1 MVNRDNVVTSE
12 SLLPQKKVAAKKP
25 AAPKKKIVD
34 EVIDEDSAVVESVI
48 FTNNEQSVLLYFESG
63 AGYVTSS
70 GFKFTRIQPMGEV
83 SSNEANSL
91 LRLPNFR
98 LPNDEE
104 KEMYYNNLE
113 G

>member
-12 SLLPQKKVAAKKP
+12 SVLPQKKVAAKKQ

-34 EVIDEDSAVVESVI
+34 EVIDEDSVVESVN
-48 FTNNEQSVLLYFESG
+48 FKNNEQRALLYFESG

-70 GFKFTRIQPMGEV
+70 GFKFTRAQPMGEV
-83 SSNEANSL
+83 SSDEANSL

>member
-34 EVIDEDSAVVESVI
+34 EVIDEDSAVVESVN
-48 FTNNEQSVLLYFESG
+48 FKNNEQRVLLYFESG

>member
-12 SLLPQKKVAAKKP
+12 SVLPQKKVAAKKP

-34 EVIDEDSAVVESVI
+34 EVIDEDSVVESVN
-48 FTNNEQSVLLYFESG
+48 FTNNEQRVLLYFESG